1 MWVSAA
7 TYERLIEDI
16 GELRDALA
24 DERQRADA
32 ARDELATERGK
43 REILSRQTA
52 VQESFVEFL
61 CSRVNQLETERVL
74 LLRQLTTLEIPAPT
88 MTYRTAT
95 PQPAADPTA
104 VSIFDDHPSHAPKGW
119 NNDGSVN
126 YGDDDKDRRTS

>member
-7 TYERLIEDI
+7 TYERLIEDL
-16 GELRDALA
+16 GELRDALIA
-24 DERQRADA
+24 ERERCDA
-32 ARDELATERGK
+32 ARDELHTERGK

-74 LLRQLTTLEIPAPT
+74 LLRQLTTIDVPVPT
-88 MTYRTAT
+88 MMYRA
-95 PQPAADPTA
+95 PAAQTAVDPTA
-104 VSIFDDHPSHAPKGW
+104 VSIFDDDASHAPRGW
-119 NNDGSVN
+119 HPDGSVN